1 MSRAVVVAQMAER
14 LLLRLPEIGGLKP
27 IKSSMERKEP
37 CHNLIRGT
45 SNIILRLKSV
55 LEQELRAYLGVTTTL
70 MALQQS

>member
-14 LLLRLPEIGGLKP
+14 LLRLPEIGGLKP

-55 LEQELRAYLGVTTTL
+55 LEQELRAHLGVTTTL